1 MAGMGCCRK
10 EGNLM
15 DRLKRLLCTG
25 LAVCCLGSGLASA
38 AVPGSAAQ
46 PAGAASAVSAEKA
59 RAPAAAK
66 NDGSKAIRDS
76 LAEADAK
83 ILEKFCLVK
92 GGTYKKV
99 TTCLQGL
106 DKGATGLDPAS
117 RPYYFR
123 VDRELTDKFFRRVR
137 AYDEKDKTQIGE
149 YYVAKDLSSVWRL
162 DGAQPGMIAGSADKV
177 MKKTRLQVYPRYLQL
192 GEKGIVRLR
201 TPGEV
206 PYTLKVK
213 SLDEN
218 VVSVDSSNQLIPQK
232 LGRTDILVEAQVG
245 DVKDSGTARV
255 FVVTKEELQQMAYRS
270 YLSRL
275 YLNEMMML
283 DDFYWRS
290 WWGAPFYGPAYLG
303 HRPPPPHHGG
313 HRPPPPPRGHR

>member
-1 MAGMGCCRK
+1 
-10 EGNLM
+10 M
-15 DRLKRLLCTG
+15 DTIKRLLCTG
-25 LAVCCLGSGLASA
+25 FAAFCLGSGMASA
-38 AVPGSAAQ
+38 ASPGPAVQ
-46 PAGAASAVSAEKA
+46 PTGIITAAVSAEKA
-59 RAPAAAK
+59 GAPAASK
-66 NDGSKAIRDS
+66 NDGIKAIRDP

-99 TTCLQGL
+99 TACLQGL
-106 DKGATGLDPAS
+106 DKGATGLDPAG
-117 RPYYFR
+117 RPYYLR

-162 DGAQPGMIAGSADKV
+162 DGEKPGMIAGSADKV

-213 SLDEN
+213 SLNEN

-245 DVKDSGTARV
+245 NVKDSGTARV

-270 YLSRL
+270 YLNRL

-290 WWGAPFYGPAYLG
+290 WWGAPFYGPAYIG

-313 HRPPPPPRGHR
+313 HRPPPPRGRR

>member
-1 MAGMGCCRK
+1 
-10 EGNLM
+10 
-15 DRLKRLLCTG
+15 
-25 LAVCCLGSGLASA
+25 
-38 AVPGSAAQ
+38 
-46 PAGAASAVSAEKA
+46 
-59 RAPAAAK
+59 
-66 NDGSKAIRDS
+66 
-76 LAEADAK
+76 
-83 ILEKFCLVK
+83 
-92 GGTYKKV
+92 
-99 TTCLQGL
+99 
-106 DKGATGLDPAS
+106 
-117 RPYYFR
+117 
-123 VDRELTDKFFRRVR
+123 
-137 AYDEKDKTQIGE
+137 
-149 YYVAKDLSSVWRL
+149 
-162 DGAQPGMIAGSADKV
+162 MIAGSADKV

-213 SLDEN
+213 SLNEN

-245 DVKDSGTARV
+245 NVKDSGTARV

-270 YLSRL
+270 YLNRL

-290 WWGAPFYGPAYLG
+290 WWGAPFYGPAYIG

-313 HRPPPPPRGHR
+313 HRPPPPRGRR